1 MENNSQDR
9 LAKYCLATVFSLGII
24 GVVVYILLGTEYAV
38 YASLG
43 IYAFAFSLVALF
55 AIRKL
60 FVVASYKDRLRL
72 FESKADMTMEEK
84 EIYLQKKAE
93 VLKTVNK
100 TKRAEIAKAIFFGAV
115 AIFAVVVLV
124 LF

>member
-1 MENNSQDR
+1 MEYNEQDR
-9 LAKYCLATVFSLGII
+9 VVKYCLATVFSLGILS
-24 GVVVYILLGTEYAV
+24 VVVYMLFGTEYAV

-43 IYAFAFSLVALF
+43 IYAFAFALVSVF

-60 FVVASYKDRLRL
+60 FVIASYKDRLKL
-72 FESKADMTMEEK
+72 FESRADMTPEEK
-84 EIYLQKKAE
+84 QIYNEKKESA
-93 VLKTVNK
+93 LKTVNK
-100 TKRAEIAKAIFFGAV
+100 TKRQEIFKAIFFGLI

>member
-1 MENNSQDR
+1 MEYSEEDK
-9 LAKYCLATVFSLGII
+9 LSKYCLTTVFSLGVIS
-24 GVVVYILLGTEYAV
+24 VVVYMLFGTEYAV

-43 IYAFAFSLVALF
+43 IYAFAFALVAMF

-60 FVVASYKDRLRL
+60 FVIASYKDRLKL
-72 FESKADMTMEEK
+72 FESKAGMTTEEK

-93 VLKTVNK
+93 ALKVVHK
-100 TKRAEIAKAIFFGAV
+100 TKRVEIAKAISFGLL
-115 AIFAVVVLV
+115 AIFTVVVLV

>member
-1 MENNSQDR
+1 MEYNEQDR
-9 LAKYCLATVFSLGII
+9 VVKYCLATVFSLGILS
-24 GVVVYILLGTEYAV
+24 VVVYMLFGTEYAV

-43 IYAFAFSLVALF
+43 IYAFAFALVSVF

-60 FVVASYKDRLRL
+60 FVIASYKDRLKL
-72 FESKADMTMEEK
+72 FEARADMTPEEK
-84 EIYLQKKAE
+84 QIYNEKKESA
-93 VLKTVNK
+93 LKTVNK
-100 TKRAEIAKAIFFGAV
+100 TKRQEIFKAIFFGII

>member
-1 MENNSQDR
+1 MEYNEQDR
-9 LAKYCLATVFSLGII
+9 VVKYCLVTVFSLGILS
-24 GVVVYILLGTEYAV
+24 VVVYMLFGTEYAV

-43 IYAFAFSLVALF
+43 IYAFAFALVSVF

-60 FVVASYKDRLRL
+60 FVIASYKDRLKL
-72 FESKADMTMEEK
+72 FEARVDMTPEEK
-84 EIYLQKKAE
+84 QIYNEKKESA
-93 VLKTVNK
+93 LKTVNK
-100 TKRAEIAKAIFFGAV
+100 TKRQEIFKAIFFGII